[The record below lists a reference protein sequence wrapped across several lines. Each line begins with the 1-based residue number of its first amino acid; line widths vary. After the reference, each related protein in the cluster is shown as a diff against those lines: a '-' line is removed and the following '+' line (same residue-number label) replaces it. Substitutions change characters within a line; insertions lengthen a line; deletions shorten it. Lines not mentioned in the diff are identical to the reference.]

1 MSAQIKFKPS
11 WTQLRQIQ
19 DVTGSYWGMDLFES
33 TRGCA
38 LNCVHCNIPKSITDL
53 NKIEFIPLNDLIV
66 SLNSTLTVSS
76 DQNLRLGTDGDALLH
91 PDIGS
96 LIHHIRTHFP
106 LIKIQIFTSGVKIEK
121 KTESYLNDVTSIIAP
136 LDIGTEESFKKIA
149 RPVGRA
155 TLKHQIK
162 NLSQYTNV
170 TLLTHVFQ
178 NEKFNFES
186 EIEEWMEVVS
196 LIQPQT
202 VILTTVEKSNF
213 ASGIFPVDE
222 MKLHHIA
229 QLMNAKKKIKV
240 TVG

>member
-1 MSAQIKFKPS
+1 MSAQTKFKPTWS
-11 WTQLRQIQ
+11 QLRQIH
-19 DVTGSYWGMDLFES
+19 DVTGQYWGMDLFEN
-33 TRGCA
+33 TKGCA
-38 LNCVHCNIPKSITDL
+38 LNCVHCNVPKAMTDL

-66 SLNSTLTVSS
+66 TLNSALTVSS
-76 DQNLRLGTDGDALLH
+76 EQSLRLGTDGDALLH
-91 PDIGS
+91 PEIGS
-96 LIHHIRTHFP
+96 LIRHVRTHFP
-106 LIKIQIFTSGVKIEK
+106 LVKIQIFTSGVKVDK
-121 KTESYLNDVTSIIAP
+121 KTEAFLNEVHAIFAP
-136 LDIGTEESFKKIA
+136 LDIGTEESFKKIG

-162 NLSQYTNV
+162 NLSQFNNV

-178 NEKFNFES
+178 KENFNFDA

-196 LIQPQT
+196 LIQPQS
-202 VILTTVEKSNF
+202 VLLTTIEKSNF
-213 ASGIFPVDE
+213 SAGIFPVDE